1 MRLRAAA
8 ANGGPMYGCID
19 GHWVMGAAHNGT
31 ALPPT
36 AVRPQQSV
44 SHRPQLAPYRHVTSH
59 LANQPCMA
67 LQVMSSNNLSAA
79 SLALTEL
86 IVSNTSI
93 TSAAECQALV
103 RESYPQ
109 ANAAQF
115 GNMGM
120 TGGGGCKAVF
130 NACVPNLKCV
140 VQAHYLNTV
149 YCALDCS
156 ARA

>member
-1 MRLRAAA
+1 M
-8 ANGGPMYGCID
+8 C
-19 GHWVMGAAHNGT
+19 
-31 ALPPT
+31 
-36 AVRPQQSV
+36 
-44 SHRPQLAPYRHVTSH
+44 VTSH
-59 LANQPCMA
+59 LADQPCMA

-86 IVSNTSI
+86 IVSNTYI

-120 TGGGGCKAVF
+120 TGEGCKAVF
-130 NACVPNLKCV
+130 NACVPNLEFV
-140 VQAHYLNTV
+140 VQAHYLTTV